1 MSTESPPEAV
11 ESAPKILRWCVGKFV
26 YVRGA
31 DQPLHFMELKR
42 FVIDDA
48 VDYSHLFYLRGL
60 RARRA
65 DGGYLDEALKKWM
78 EGTAVRPLAE
88 AVVHVSGKT
97 RDRLQIGE
105 FFPGVGLTF
114 EYVKLLLE
122 SRTTGREAAFA
133 HPVVRYEGYGPAAAR
148 NQFLI
153 LHQNTGYEIAYMGN
167 TEVLR
172 PESDLSGHILVLNH
186 NQNVRMDEDHGP
198 GLEEFLRLRS
208 HAKVIAMRV
217 TASAR
222 DEDYTTVKGRRIK
235 LMSMSRLSDA
245 LTKTGQTWY
254 CRHILEFDPGFFLP
268 DACGSTGLAIAYSAP
283 DAGSF
288 NKFQAV

>member
-1 MSTESPPEAV
+1 MSTANPSEAV
-11 ESAPKILRWCVGKFV
+11 ESAPRILRWCVGKFV

-122 SRTTGREAAFA
+122 SKITDRETAFA

-148 NQFLI
+148 NQFLV
-153 LHQNTGYEIAYMGN
+153 LHQNTGYDIAYMID
-167 TEVLR
+167 TEMLR
-172 PESDLSGHILVLNH
+172 PASDLSGHVLVLNH
-186 NQNVRMDEDHGP
+186 NQNVRMDDDHGP
-198 GLEEFLRLRS
+198 NLDDFLRLRS
-208 HAKVIAMRV
+208 RAKVIAMRV
-217 TASAR
+217 TAAAS
-222 DEDYTTVKGRRIK
+222 DEDHTTVKGRLIR
-235 LMSMSRLSDA
+235 LMSMSRFSDT
-245 LTKTGQTWY
+245 LRETRQKWY
-254 CRHILEFDPGFFLP
+254 CRHIREFDSGFFLP
-268 DACGSTGLAIAYSAP
+268 DSGGPTGLAIAYSAA
-283 DAGSF
+283 DTGSF
-288 NKFQAV
+288 DKFQAV